1 MDFFLRQMEP
11 ALDTAGTRLGQWL
24 GADGDDILFCDNAT
38 VAMNIVADSFLLNSG
53 DEVLFTDQEYGAVM
67 RIWRRACDRVGA
79 KIVVQTLP
87 RPITSAE
94 GVVAALMGGVTERTK
109 LIIVSHITSPT
120 AIIFPVEAI
129 CREASKRGVPVCVDG
144 PHALA
149 MVPINLRKI
158 GCDFYTASCHKW
170 LSAPFGSGFLY
181 VAKRHQQRLSPPV
194 MSWGGS
200 LSGRPVHWQDEFRW
214 LGTRDPA
221 AFLSVPSAIEF
232 LNHVG
237 WETLRQQT
245 HQLAQYARQRIVEFT
260 QMEPAIPDSSEW
272 YGSMIALPIPHA
284 ADGQPKQFLR
294 DPLQERFWHR
304 HKIEVPIVHFR
315 GERLLRVS
323 CYLYNTRQHIDRLC
337 DVLREEIER

>member
-1 MDFFLRQMEP
+1 
-11 ALDTAGTRLGQWL
+11 
-24 GADGDDILFCDNAT
+24 
-38 VAMNIVADSFLLNSG
+38 
-53 DEVLFTDQEYGAVM
+53 
-67 RIWRRACDRVGA
+67 
-79 KIVVQTLP
+79 
-87 RPITSAE
+87 
-94 GVVAALMGGVTERTK
+94 
-109 LIIVSHITSPT
+109 
-120 AIIFPVEAI
+120 
-129 CREASKRGVPVCVDG
+129 
-144 PHALA
+144 
-149 MVPINLRKI
+149 
-158 GCDFYTASCHKW
+158 
-170 LSAPFGSGFLY
+170 
-181 VAKRHQQRLSPPV
+181 

-232 LNHVG
+232 LDRVG

-245 HQLAQYARQRIVEFT
+245 HQLAQYARRQIVEFT
-260 QMEPAIPDSSEW
+260 GMEPAIPDSSEW
-272 YGSMIALPIPHA
+272 YGSMIALPIPHD